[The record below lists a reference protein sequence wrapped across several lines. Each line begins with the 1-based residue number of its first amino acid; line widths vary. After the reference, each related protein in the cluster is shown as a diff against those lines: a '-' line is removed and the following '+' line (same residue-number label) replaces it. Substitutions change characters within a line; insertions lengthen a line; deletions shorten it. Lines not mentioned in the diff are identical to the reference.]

1 MAPATP
7 RYRSRSLP
15 PGYSFRFVRSLGR
28 ILLCHDNGVVV
39 LDTPEVLEPW
49 EPHRASWGSHLS
61 FLYGPL
67 DIFLDVVLRN
77 TAELLEVE
85 PSNTVGMAGCIPVL
99 VPSSS
104 SPRPADLGDFGD
116 LARALDPSTAAA
128 PALDAAPL
136 RRSRSAVPARA
147 PTRPKGSGL
156 EVCLEQANSTLGS
169 SPSMSIWC
177 VHLTSELGSHSRGL
191 VEEIGGTS

>member
-1 MAPATP
+1 MELATP

-39 LDTPEVLEPW
+39 LDTPEVLEPN
-49 EPHRASWGSHLS
+49 SWGSHLS

-104 SPRPADLGDFGD
+104 SSPTAAHVGDFGD

-128 PALDAAPL
+128 AAQALDGPGAPL
-136 RRSRSAVPARA
+136 RRSRSEVPARA

-169 SPSMSIWC
+169 RYRSQSGFTLSC
-177 VHLTSELGSHSRGL
+177 GTTS
-191 VEEIGGTS
+191 